1 MEPHTNDLVLSTDG
15 AALNSPLSPLCQKIN
30 GYWFVRHCQ
39 VSYRRV
45 CVFWR
50 IAGKQT
56 NNLLSLPFFDWLHR
70 PIVHQWMPMGNGIRP
85 LRSTLSIWWPRSAQS
100 PGQQSW
106 VTEQYKIFSFLKA
119 TKVCNCCSVLVLHY
133 KCNPLH
139 GCWTASS
146 VVTRGRFQPLP
157 LLLSQLQE
165 CWLVIKRED
174 AWDCFSAG
182 GPLRLCAEI
191 SVAARTKFI
200 AKIQ

>member
-1 MEPHTNDLVLSTDG
+1 MEPHTNDLVLSIDG

-39 VSYRRV
+39 VSYRLV

-56 NNLLSLPFFDWLHR
+56 KHLLSLPVFDRLHR
-70 PIVHQWMPMGNGIRP
+70 PIVHRWMPMGNDIQP
-85 LRSTLSIWWPRSAQS
+85 LRSTLSIWWLRSAQS

-106 VTEQYKIFSFLKA
+106 VTEQHKIFSFLKA
-119 TKVCNCCSVLVLHY
+119 TKVFNCCSVLVLHY
-133 KCNPLH
+133 KC
-139 GCWTASS
+139 TALNI
-146 VVTRGRFQPLP
+146 G
-157 LLLSQLQE
+157 
-165 CWLVIKRED
+165 LVIKRED
-174 AWDCFSAG
+174 AWDCLSAG